1 MPEPAP
7 LPRMTLPTLLVL
19 RVLLDGE
26 TYALR
31 ICQAT
36 GLKSG
41 TISPILARLADRGW
55 LVQRWEDIDPAER
68 GRPPRRYCRLTEEG
82 ARLARE
88 AQGMAEVTMGLIPGR
103 S

>member
-1 MPEPAP
+1 
-7 LPRMTLPTLLVL
+7 MTLPTLLVL

-26 TYALR
+26 TYAFR

-41 TISPILARLADRGW
+41 TISPILTRLADHDW
-55 LVQRWEDIDPAER
+55 LVQRWEDIDPAKR
-68 GRPPRRYCRLTEEG
+68 GRPQRHYYRLTEDG

-88 AQGMAEVTMGLIPGR
+88 AQGMAEVTMGLLPGR
-103 S
+103 P